1 MKVNQPDGPNVNA
14 DKNQGISKKP
24 EKPFSVDRT
33 SAGPIE
39 RNSLTEKAQRAHF
52 PGITA
57 EFSRNDL
64 SNPQKVDTLVRNSVD
79 DLLRTEFPQARFSS
93 VEAREKFVDL
103 VSKDPKYRQMMVGLL
118 HKVLTN
124 RS

>member
-1 MKVNQPDGPNVNA
+1 MKINPNDPRRPADENQ
-14 DKNQGISKKP
+14 KISKKP

-64 SNPQKVDTLVRNSVD
+64 SNPQKVDTIVRRSVD
-79 DLLRTEFPQARFSS
+79 ELLQTEFPQARFSS
-93 VEAREKFVDL
+93 AVAREKFVDL

-118 HKVLTN
+118 QKVLTN